1 MNIIILF
8 YQLFCN
14 INIIVLFYQLFCS
27 KSCSDSKKLTL
38 KVCKICLEF
47 KTAIVREQQRI
58 CLVCMRSW
66 VQSLESQ
73 SKLFQ
78 AQCCKLTWAL
88 RTQERLNQ
96 VWAPSCVRILCPSQ
110 YHILPGF
117 VSFII
122 LSAFI
127 YPLFDIRLLNKGD
140 WSQDNMAHSVP
151 YLLRIQTHFK
161 IADILLALVT
171 Y

>member
-14 INIIVLFYQLFCS
+14 INIIILFYQLFCS
-27 KSCSDSKKLTL
+27 KSCSDSKELTL

-66 VQSLESQ
+66 VRSLEPQ

-88 RTQERLNQ
+88 RMQETD
-96 VWAPSCVRILCPSQ
+96 PSVSSFLCLYSVPISIS
-110 YHILPGF
+110 HSSWLCGIILP
-117 VSFII
+117 
-122 LSAFI
+122 AFI
-127 YPLFDIRLLNKGD
+127 YPLFDIWLFNKRDCPRQHGSVWVLLLEDPDSFQNC
-140 WSQDNMAHSVP
+140 
-151 YLLRIQTHFK
+151 R
-161 IADILLALVT
+161 
-171 Y
+171 